1 MRFLLTIV
9 LITVFT
15 AGQAQRQQ
23 TLTLDDTLR
32 GTITPERAWWDLNYY
47 HLNIRVK
54 PETKSLAGDVEIRY
68 TVSNPSQVL
77 QVDLQ
82 PPLKISKI
90 TQDGDSLG
98 FTKKGNNVYLV
109 NLTKQQQKG
118 KSESIIVSYAG
129 KPVEA
134 RNPPWQGGLQW
145 TYDKN
150 GMAFIATSCQG
161 LGASVWWPCKDHMYD
176 EPDSMLMSVTV
187 PKELMNISN
196 GRLRKTTENSDG
208 TKTFQWFVGN
218 PINNYGVNINV
229 ADYVHFSDTIRGE
242 KGVLDMNYYVLSYN
256 LEKAKE
262 QFKQA
267 KLMMRAFE
275 YWFGPYPFY
284 EDGFKLVEVPY
295 LGMEHQS
302 SVTYGNDYQNGY
314 RGRDLSGSGWGL
326 KWDYIIIHESGHEWF
341 ANNITYKDVADMW
354 IHESFTTYSETLYV
368 DYHFGAEAGN
378 EYTFGIRQNIRNDR
392 PIIGTYNVNKS
403 GSGDMYPKGSNMIH
417 TLRHSIDNDQ
427 LFRNILRGMN
437 KTFYHQTVTTQEI
450 ENYISK
456 QAGFNYGKV
465 FDQYLRTTQIPKLE
479 YYVKGNVLH
488 HRWTNCVDGFNLPL
502 ALRNGNNKI
511 KINSTD
517 SWQQTKITKEQRALF
532 DKAFIEKMY
541 YVTAESTSGE
551 GAQLERKR

>member
-551 GAQLERKR
+551 EAQLERKR